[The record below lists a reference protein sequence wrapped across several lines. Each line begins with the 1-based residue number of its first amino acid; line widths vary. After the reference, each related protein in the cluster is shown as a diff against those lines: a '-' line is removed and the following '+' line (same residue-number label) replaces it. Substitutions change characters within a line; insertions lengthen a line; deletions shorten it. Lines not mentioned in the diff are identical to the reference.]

1 MNWKR
6 SQLGELGPQALATVL
21 PHPAQQAVVQVRS
34 QLYSST
40 VAQRWQP
47 MLDHR
52 PPCLLIWEVNQNPL
66 LQPPQHGRVQLPA
79 SREEESPQSANV
91 SWDKILME
99 FCVFEGIFIFTS
111 LWWTNETWKKK
122 GWFFLFLSQSIP
134 WQSPSFKQKNTLI
147 PWVKPFCQLSLHT
160 SSTSK

>member
-6 SQLGELGPQALATVL
+6 SQPGELGPQALATVL

-91 SWDKILME
+91 SMRQNSNGILRIGRNIHFHVLVM
-99 FCVFEGIFIFTS
+99 
-111 LWWTNETWKKK
+111 N
-122 GWFFLFLSQSIP
+122 Q
-134 WQSPSFKQKNTLI
+134 
-147 PWVKPFCQLSLHT
+147 
-160 SSTSK
+160 